1 MSVLYEN
8 QQYHPKFQY
17 LTGVARDDASY
28 LLCKLWFRTAESGF
42 NIFYTL
48 DANKTIAPDYSVGW
62 PFFDIMVKDH
72 INQYNYTLNPIGIFN
87 SIKFMYT
94 YYPDPNN
101 KTHIR
106 EEFVRVSLKWPK
118 YFQATRLHLILI
130 IFSSGLTSTSR
141 RLRTPS

>member
-1 MSVLYEN
+1 MTPATYYVSSECLFLISDII
-8 QQYHPKFQY
+8 HF
-17 LTGVARDDASY
+17 
-28 LLCKLWFRTAESGF
+28 
-42 NIFYTL
+42 L
-48 DANKTIAPDYSVGW
+48 DANKTIAPDYTVDW

-106 EEFVRVSLKWPK
+106 EEFVRVRIDSAESM
-118 YFQATRLHLILI
+118 FSTNHLN
-130 IFSSGLTSTSR
+130 F
-141 RLRTPS
+141 